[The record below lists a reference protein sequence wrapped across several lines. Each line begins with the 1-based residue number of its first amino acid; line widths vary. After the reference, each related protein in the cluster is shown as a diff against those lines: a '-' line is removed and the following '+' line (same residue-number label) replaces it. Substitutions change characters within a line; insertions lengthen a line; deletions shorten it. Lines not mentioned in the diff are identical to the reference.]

1 MGVESKVPGDLEG
14 SYREALY
21 RVEALEGPFILR
33 VDVPSPELK
42 ALLGLHQAPCAA
54 YVTAYNHE
62 GRLAPQKENQKRQQE
77 LEADLNPWVLF
88 PGAGE
93 DPGGKW
99 PPEPSFLVLG
109 IPLEKARELGAKYRQ
124 NAILWVDADGVPK
137 LELLR

>member
-1 MGVESKVPGDLEG
+1 MTLSQIPPEKIE
-14 SYREALY
+14 SYRQALY
-21 RVEALEGPFILR
+21 RVEALEGTFLLK

-42 ALLGLHQAPCAA
+42 ALLELHQAPCAA
-54 YVTAYNHE
+54 YVTAYNPD
-62 GRLAPQKENQKRQQE
+62 GRLAPQKENHKRQQE

-93 DPGGKW
+93 DPEGKW

-109 IPLEKARELGAKYRQ
+109 IPLEKAKVLGNKYRQ
-124 NAILWVDADGVPK
+124 NAILWADADGVPK